1 MGTVTTVTIS
11 ANTYNVYALTSAP
24 VTDATTYH
32 TGRVGAGPTAFLAA
46 SADNKAKALVTATDW
61 IDRAVGSKFS
71 GTETVDGQAR
81 EWPRDSASC
90 DGVAVTDG
98 TTPDDIAI
106 ASFILAG
113 ELSVNPGLAMG
124 MGTGSNVKRA
134 GAGTASVTFFQP
146 TINSPA
152 DTRLPIAA
160 MDLLKCYFDS
170 AGATG
175 AAGLA
180 SGVDGES
187 YFSEDDFRRCE
198 GFA

>member
-1 MGTVTTVTIS
+1 MGTVATVTIS

-32 TGRVGAGPTAFLAA
+32 TGRVGAGATAFLAA

-61 IDRAVGSKFS
+61 IDRTVGHLFS
-71 GTETVDGQAR
+71 GTETVAGQAL

-90 DGVAVTDG
+90 DGTAVTDG

-106 ASFILAG
+106 ATFFLAG
-113 ELSVNPGLAMG
+113 ELSSDPALATG
-124 MGTGSNVKRA
+124 TGTGSNVKRA

-146 TINSPA
+146 TINSST
-152 DTRLPIAA
+152 DTRLPIGA
-160 MDLLKCYFDS
+160 MDLLKCFFDGS
-170 AGATG
+170 GSTG